1 MPKIDIRY
9 ESTSNQKPIPIRF
22 SMHQAGDVDK
32 PNHAVTPPF
41 PECFQIR
48 NKQHQNKTKELYEN
62 TYC

>member
-1 MPKIDIRY
+1 
-9 ESTSNQKPIPIRF
+9 
-22 SMHQAGDVDK
+22 MHQAGDVDK

-62 TYC
+62 TYY